1 MDRKKWFLKNS
12 SINFTRTKSS
22 RLQIKIFMECPGK
35 ECLQNKKKKL
45 EISESQ
51 GYKKILKTSN
61 EEKQTKYQI

>member
-1 MDRKKWFLKNS
+1 MSVYK
-12 SINFTRTKSS
+12 
-22 RLQIKIFMECPGK
+22 IK
-35 ECLQNKKKKL
+35 KKKKL